1 MKIDIKALNV
11 LLARRCMSLS
21 DLRSGVSPQ
30 TLTRIR
36 RGEDITPKTLGRIA
50 KAFNVDV
57 SAIMKEEA

>member
-1 MKIDIKALNV
+1 MKIDTKALNV

-30 TLTRIR
+30 TLARIR
-36 RGEDITPKTLGRIA
+36 RGEDVTPKTLGRIA

>member
-30 TLTRIR
+30 TLSFKCQT
-36 RGEDITPKTLGRIA
+36 
-50 KAFNVDV
+50 
-57 SAIMKEEA
+57 